1 MKNIGQHLLKLTLG
15 LSLNLFN
22 LGCERNV
29 IGPDYDPPAAP
40 RGVYSVTGD
49 GQVTL
54 YWYPNA
60 EKDLDGYDVY
70 RGDSCAGFYYL
81 IGTTTSSSFV
91 DLDVINGETYYYAV
105 LAFDV
110 HGNESDL
117 SYDCIFDTPRP
128 EGTVTLYDFNQYPND
143 AGFDFS
149 QEARVA
155 WNSVNA
161 DIYLEYF
168 VPDGIFYINTAVG
181 VDIQDFGYVDNFDNV
196 DFAPN
201 QGWSV
206 LGYVE
211 VILGHAYIIWTADNH
226 YAKIRVENIGAS
238 SVGLAWAY
246 QTDPGNGELKPLP
259 PSVTNKEEDK
269 SISTSK
275 STDNLIKRGEI
286 K

>member
-1 MKNIGQHLLKLTLG
+1 MKNIGQHILKLALG

-29 IGPDYDPPAAP
+29 IGPDYDPPTAP

-49 GQVTL
+49 AQVTL

-60 EKDLDGYDVY
+60 ENDLSGYDVY
-70 RGDSCAGFYYL
+70 SGSACGGAYVL
-81 IGTTTSSSFV
+81 IGSTTSASFV
-91 DLDVINGETYYYAV
+91 DLNVVNGNTYYYAV
-105 LAFDV
+105 LAYDIS
-110 HGNESDL
+110 GNESDL

-128 EGTVTLYDFNQYPND
+128 EGVVTLFDFNQYPTL

-149 QEARVA
+149 QETVVT

-168 VPDGIFYINTAVG
+168 VPDGIFYINTTFG
-181 VDIQDFGYVDNFDNV
+181 VDIQDFGYVDDFDAV

-201 QGWSV
+201 QGWST
-206 LGYVE
+206 LGYEE
-211 VILGHAYIIWTADNH
+211 VILGHAYIIRTADNH
-226 YAKIRVENIGAS
+226 YAKIRVENIGTN
-238 SVGLAWAY
+238 SVGLVWAY
-246 QTDPGNGELKPLP
+246 QTDPGNGELKLLP
-259 PSVTNKEEDK
+259 PGTTNKKQEK
-269 SISTSK
+269 PASASK
-275 STDNLIKRGEI
+275 STVNLIKRGEV

>member
-1 MKNIGQHLLKLTLG
+1 MKSIGQHFIKLILG
-15 LSLNLFN
+15 LSLNIVN
-22 LGCERNV
+22 LGCEKTV
-29 IGPDYDPPAAP
+29 IGPDTDPPAAP

-60 EKDLDGYDVY
+60 EKDLAGYDVY
-70 RGDSCAGFYYL
+70 RGTACGGTYVY

-91 DLDVINGETYYYAV
+91 DLNVVNGNTYYYAV
-105 LAFDV
+105 LAYDI

-128 EGTVTLYDFNQYPND
+128 EGAVTLYDFNQFPAL

-149 QEARVA
+149 QEAVVA

-161 DIYLEYF
+161 DIFLEYF
-168 VPDGIFYINTAVG
+168 VPDGIFYINTTAG
-181 VDIQDFGYVDNFDNV
+181 VDIQDFGYVDDFDDV
-196 DFAPN
+196 DFAPT
-201 QGWSV
+201 QGWST
-206 LGYVE
+206 LGYEE

-226 YAKIRVENIGAS
+226 YAKIRIENIGAN

-246 QTDPGNGELKPLP
+246 QTDQGNGELKLLP
-259 PSVTNKEEDK
+259 PSSTSKKQEK
-269 SISTSK
+269 SISVSK
-275 STDNLIKRGEI
+275 TTDNLLKRGEI

>member
-1 MKNIGQHLLKLTLG
+1 MKNIGQHILKLTLG

-49 GQVTL
+49 YQVTL

-70 RGDSCAGFYYL
+70 RGSACGGTYVF
-81 IGTTTSSSFV
+81 IGSTTSSSFV
-91 DLDVINGETYYYAV
+91 DLNVVNGNTYYYAV
-105 LAFDV
+105 LAYDI

-117 SYDCIFDTPRP
+117 SYDCIHDTPRP
-128 EGTVTLYDFNQYPND
+128 EGTVILYDFNQFSND

-155 WNSVNA
+155 WNNVNA

-168 VPDGIFYINTAVG
+168 VPDGIFYINTTAG
-181 VDIQDFGYVDNFDNV
+181 VDIQDFGYVDNFEAV
-196 DFAPN
+196 DFAPS
-201 QGWSV
+201 QGWST
-206 LGYVE
+206 LGYEE

-226 YAKIRVENIGAS
+226 FAKIRVENIGAS

-246 QTDPGNGELKPLP
+246 QTDPGNGELKILP
-259 PSVTNKEEDK
+259 SSSTNKKQEK
-269 SISTSK
+269 PASTSK
-275 STDNLIKRGEI
+275 STVNLIKRGEV